1 MSPFTSVAQ
10 SRAPDTHR
18 QPIRACLL
26 FGAAMLPL
34 VFAACAPDAW
44 KANPAYDSF
53 LNKVQQACGNKSIG
67 EATVNDLMN
76 QDASTYSAYFV
87 DLTSRYDLGK
97 ISQQDYV
104 AGVMSVG
111 GGRESE
117 GLKCIVAQKT
127 P

>member
-1 MSPFTSVAQ
+1 MSRFTGLAQ
-10 SRAPDTHR
+10 SRSPDIR
-18 QPIRACLL
+18 QQRFSTRLL
-26 FGAAMLPL
+26 FGAAAMPL

-44 KANPAYDSF
+44 KANPTYDSF
-53 LNKVQQACGNKSIG
+53 LNKVQRVCGNKSIG

-76 QDASTYSAYFV
+76 QDSSTYSAYFV

-104 AGVMSVG
+104 TGVMSVG

>member
-1 MSPFTSVAQ
+1 VSRFTPLAQ
-10 SRAPDTHR
+10 SRAPDIRR
-18 QPIRACLL
+18 QPIRTRLL
-26 FGAAMLPL
+26 FCAAMLPL

-44 KANPAYDSF
+44 KANPTYGTF
-53 LNKVQQACGNKSIG
+53 LNKVQQVCGNKNIG
-67 EATVNDLMN
+67 EATVNDLLN
-76 QDASTYSAYFV
+76 QDSPTYSAYFV

-104 AGVMSVG
+104 NGVMSVG
-111 GGRESE
+111 GGSESE